1 MQKIKWFIT
10 IMLFYGFM
18 FSDVWAHDYWIMP
31 ETFQPKQNSILKI
44 SFGAGHAYFENEETP
59 DVTKFRLLL
68 ISPQGREIPIACS
81 RIDSKAI
88 YAKIPIFGQGTYIIS
103 AVSTMPEYWSKTTDG
118 FTPGRKSE
126 FQNVLSGGM
135 YIKSTKTFFTVG
147 TPSSCYQKSL
157 GHIIEIIPQ
166 QNPSVL
172 KTGMNLSVLI
182 MFQNKPLE
190 NVPVFGI
197 YEGYKPKDHSDQPVK
212 TRTNKNGIATVK
224 IDRSGKWIIYARHEL
239 KTPGN
244 PDADFEN
251 YRPYMMFEIKK

>member
-1 MQKIKWFIT
+1 MQKINWFIT
-10 IMLFYGFM
+10 IMFFYGFM
-18 FSDVWAHDYWIMP
+18 FSNVWAHDYWIIP
-31 ETFQPKQNSILKI
+31 ETFQPKQNSILGVR
-44 SFGAGHAYFENEETP
+44 FGAGHTYFENEETP

-68 ISPQGREIPIACS
+68 ISPQGKEIPVAWS
-81 RIDSKAI
+81 RIYSKAA

-126 FQNVLSGGM
+126 VQNVLSGGM
-135 YIKSTKTFFTVG
+135 YVKSIKTFITVG
-147 TPSSCYQKSL
+147 TSSNCYKKSL

-166 QNPSVL
+166 ENPSVL
-172 KTGMNLSVLI
+172 KPGMNLSVLI

-197 YEGYKPKDHSDQPVK
+197 YENYKPKDHSDQPIK
-212 TRTNKNGIATVK
+212 TRTDKNGIATVK
-224 IDRSGKWIIYARHEL
+224 IDRPGKWLIYALHEF

-244 PDADFEN
+244 SDADFEN
-251 YRPYMMFEIKK
+251 YRPYMMFEIEK